1 MKLVLPIHVSASV
14 LINGSESSEVFKK
27 PLHLKVMENEK
38 CLKGKW

>member
-1 MKLVLPIHVSASV
+1 MKLVLPISASV
-14 LINGSESSEVFKK
+14 LTSGSESSEVFKK